1 MTWIVN
7 LLFVALMQ
15 TPAPPVRVTVGLTDG
30 QRIVIEN
37 PEFSGFIQGRN
48 GEAVLIYREAKFHG
62 QLPIPIIS
70 KIEFG
75 AYKRGEPFAMFVT
88 LKDGQNLH
96 VESEYRSYVTL
107 RGRTDLGMVTITHPD
122 PTSFPVKI
130 TSKKPNRVHD
140 LTIQYLEFGATTG

>member
-15 TPAPPVRVTVGLTDG
+15 TPPPPVRVTVGLTDG

-48 GEAVLIYREAKFHG
+48 GDAVLVYREAKFHG

-75 AYKRGEPFAMFVT
+75 VYKRGEPFAMSVI
-88 LKDGQNLH
+88 LKNGQNLH

-107 RGRTDLGMVTITHPD
+107 RGKTDFGMVTITHPD
-122 PTSFPVKI
+122 PNSFPVKI

>member
-30 QRIVIEN
+30 QCIVVEN

-75 AYKRGEPFAMFVT
+75 AYKRGEPFAMSVT
-88 LKDGQNLH
+88 LKNGQNLH

-122 PTSFPVKI
+122 PTSFPVNI

>member
-15 TPAPPVRVTVGLTDG
+15 TPAPPLRVTVGLTDG
-30 QRIVIEN
+30 QRIVVEN

-48 GEAVLIYREAKFHG
+48 GEAVLTYREAKFHG

-75 AYKRGEPFAMFVT
+75 AYKRGEPFAMSVT
-88 LKDGQNLH
+88 LKNGQNLH
-96 VESEYRSYVTL
+96 VESEYRTYVTL